1 MGWSGPS
8 AIRLNNS
15 LSVAPVYIDMSL
27 SVSAFVKQRQHFA
40 AKERQTE
47 VILQQ
52 DIYFR
57 NFLENE
63 HTMVLFWKCDH
74 IQLSE

>member
-1 MGWSGPS
+1 
-8 AIRLNNS
+8 
-15 LSVAPVYIDMSL
+15 MST
-27 SVSAFVKQRQHFA
+27 FVKQRQRFA

-63 HTMVLFWKCDH
+63 HTMVLLWKCDH

>member
-1 MGWSGPS
+1 MRSMLARNTVVAKVLS
-8 AIRLNNS
+8 AL
-15 LSVAPVYIDMSL
+15 
-27 SVSAFVKQRQHFA
+27 VKQRQHFV
-40 AKERQTE
+40 AKQRKTE
-47 VILQQ
+47 VILQ